1 MIMKRIIHVVLL
13 VVLTGMF
20 FVGCSIFPK
29 RSSSVELEFADDS
42 NGVQSYIMVVEAKN
56 NVFVPR
62 LELDRNNETFSI
74 MHDVLSSTI
83 IGGTYKIQDNMF
95 VAKTDDNK
103 STYQF
108 EIVDSRTL
116 KFVQSNSSEIAL
128 TDEDVG
134 IPISDGSIFKLQK

>member
-1 MIMKRIIHVVLL
+1 MIMKRTIYIVLL
-13 VVLTGMF
+13 VVLNGMIF
-20 FVGCSIFPK
+20 AGCSFFPK
-29 RSSSVELEFADDS
+29 RSSSVELGFADDS
-42 NGVQSYIMVVEAKN
+42 NGVQSYIMVIEAPN
-56 NVFVPR
+56 NIFVPR

-83 IGGTYKIQDNMF
+83 IGGTYKIQDNML

-128 TDEDVG
+128 TDENVG

>member
-1 MIMKRIIHVVLL
+1 MIMKRTIHIVLL
-13 VVLTGMF
+13 VVLTGMIF
-20 FVGCSIFPK
+20 AGCSIFTK

-42 NGVQSYIMVVEAKN
+42 NGVQSYIMVIEAPN
-56 NVFVPR
+56 NIFVPR

-83 IGGTYKIQDNMF
+83 IGGTYKIQDNML